1 MHAFRRYPDR
11 SSPKELKPRFTRRGV
26 PSYSSFERISQQRPG
41 NPRFAAVN
49 PQILPK
55 QTAMATAITAQT
67 EYIKAANGITFA
79 YRRLGP
85 HNAIPLVMHIHFRAN
100 MDFWDPLLID
110 TLIAQGR
117 PVIIF
122 DQSGVGRSSGQ
133 IATNYQTWA
142 ANVIAFVSAL
152 GLTKIDLLG
161 FSMGGCCVQMVAL
174 NRPDLVRRLV
184 IAGSGPSVPCKR
196 STEGIVWPR
205 DEPPRYAIMT
215 LSKGDGTIRE
225 EIEEGIRVSFFQ
237 GSETGRR
244 AARAY
249 FDRIYTRTP
258 STCGGEN
265 VIYDLLDAERT
276 AEQRKAYVDWSTPKP
291 QNSFDRLSEL
301 KMPVLV
307 VNGDDDLL
315 IPTSRSW
322 ELVKGIPD
330 AQLIIYPQAGHGFI
344 WQYAKRV
351 AEDVG
356 RFLNGDLGNERAKL

>member
-1 MHAFRRYPDR
+1 
-11 SSPKELKPRFTRRGV
+11 
-26 PSYSSFERISQQRPG
+26 
-41 NPRFAAVN
+41 
-49 PQILPK
+49 
-55 QTAMATAITAQT
+55 MATTITAQT
-67 EYIKAANGITFA
+67 EYIKAANGTTFA

-85 HNAIPLVMHIHFRAN
+85 QNAIPLVMHIHFRAN

-117 PVIIF
+117 PVILF
-122 DQSGVGRSSGQ
+122 DQSGVGKSSGR
-133 IATNYQTWA
+133 IATTYQAWA

-174 NRPDLVRRLV
+174 TRPDLVRRLI

-196 STEGIVWPR
+196 GTEGIVWPR
-205 DEPPRYAIMT
+205 DEPPRYAIVT
-215 LSKGDGTIRE
+215 LSKGDGTVRS
-225 EIEEGIRVSFFQ
+225 EIEEGITVSFFAN
-237 GSETGRR
+237 SEAGRH
-244 AARAY
+244 AAGAY
-249 FDRIYTRTP
+249 FDRIYTLTP
-258 STCGGEN
+258 STGGGES
-265 VIYDLLDAERT
+265 VIHDLLDAERT
-276 AEQRKAYVDWSTPKP
+276 AEQRKAYVDWSTPNP
-291 QNSFDRLSEL
+291 QNSFDRLGEL

-307 VNGDDDLL
+307 LNGDDDLL

-322 ELVKGIPD
+322 ELVKGISD

-356 RFLNGDLGNERAKL
+356 RFLESDLEDQRAKL

>member
-1 MHAFRRYPDR
+1 
-11 SSPKELKPRFTRRGV
+11 
-26 PSYSSFERISQQRPG
+26 
-41 NPRFAAVN
+41 
-49 PQILPK
+49 
-55 QTAMATAITAQT
+55 MATTKTAQT
-67 EYIKAANGITFA
+67 EYIQASNGITFA

-85 HNAIPLVMHIHFRAN
+85 HNAIPLVLHIHFRAN

-110 TLIAQGR
+110 TLTAQGR
-117 PVIIF
+117 PVILF
-122 DQSGVGRSSGQ
+122 DQSGVGKSSGT
-133 IATNYQTWA
+133 IATNYQAWA
-142 ANVIAFVSAL
+142 NNVIAFVCTL

-174 NRPDLVRRLV
+174 TRPDLVRRLV

-215 LSKGDGTIRE
+215 LSKGDGTIGA

-237 GSETGRR
+237 DSETGRR

-265 VIYDLLDAERT
+265 VIHDLLDAERT
-276 AEQRKAYVDWSTPKP
+276 AEQRKAYVDWSTPNP
-291 QNSFDRLSEL
+291 QNSFDRLGEL

-307 VNGDDDLL
+307 LNGDDDLL

-330 AQLIIYPQAGHGFI
+330 AQLIIYPQTGHGFI
-344 WQYAKRV
+344 WQYAKRI

-356 RFLNGDLGNERAKL
+356 RFLNGDLGDERAKL